1 MSAQGQ
7 DLARPDVRSGSS
19 SRITAAVA
27 LMRPKQWVKNGF
39 VLVPIFFSGHV
50 DLPLALFALVAA
62 ASFCLLSSAIYIFN
76 DLCDLEDD
84 KLHEKKRFR
93 PLPSGRIA
101 VPVAVALGIGLAL
114 ASVTVPIL
122 AGVPLRFFFI
132 AGLFAACN
140 LAYSLGMKHIPIL
153 ELFILSSGYV
163 LRLIAGSTIIGES
176 PSSWIVVCTGLVS
189 IMLAVGKRRGDVAN
203 ALDQSGRRRSLQ
215 HYSLPYLDQ
224 LTTLLAA
231 ATFVTYLLFCIS
243 DYALDRFGADVTITS
258 IFVLFGIFRF
268 LQIVTVEAGGDSPT
282 DIVVGDGPL
291 RTSIGMW
298 LLTFFVIIYLT
309 P

>member
-1 MSAQGQ
+1 MSLLTPEIVR
-7 DLARPDVRSGSS
+7 DEARTGA
-19 SRITAAVA
+19 SRILAAIA

-39 VLVPIFFSGHV
+39 VVVPVFFSGHV
-50 DLPLALFALVAA
+50 DLPLAASALVATI
-62 ASFCLLSSAIYIFN
+62 SFCLLASVIYIFN

-84 KLHEKKRFR
+84 KRHEKKRFR

-101 VPVAVALGIGLAL
+101 VPAAVALGIALLL
-114 ASVTVPIL
+114 ASVAAPAL
-122 AGVPLRFFFI
+122 AGLPIRFFFL
-132 AGLFAACN
+132 AALFAAFN

-163 LRLIAGSTIIGES
+163 LRLIAGSTIVGEAL
-176 PSSWIVVCTGLVS
+176 SSWIVVCTGLVS
-189 IMLAVGKRRGDVAN
+189 MMLAVGKRRGDVAN
-203 ALDQSGRRRSLQ
+203 ALDQTGGRRSLQ

-243 DYALDRFGADVTITS
+243 DYAMQRFGADVTITS

-268 LQIVTVEAGGDSPT
+268 LQILTVESGGDSPT
-282 DIVVGDGPL
+282 DIVVDDGPL
-291 RTSIGMW
+291 RIAIFMW
-298 LLTFFVIIYLT
+298 LLTFFVIIYVT

>member
-1 MSAQGQ
+1 MSLSTQESICAEG
-7 DLARPDVRSGSS
+7 RTGSS
-19 SRITAAVA
+19 RVVAAIA

-39 VLVPIFFSGHV
+39 ILVPMFFSGHG
-50 DLPLALFALVAA
+50 DLKLASSALIAA
-62 ASFCLLSSAIYIFN
+62 ISFCLLSSTIYILN

-84 KLHEKKRFR
+84 KLHEKKCFR
-93 PLPSGRIA
+93 PLPSGRIS
-101 VPVAVALGIGLAL
+101 VPVAIALGIALLLTSIALPVVAGL
-114 ASVTVPIL
+114 PM
-122 AGVPLRFFFI
+122 RFFVL
-132 AGLFAACN
+132 AALFGAMN

-163 LRLIAGSTIIGES
+163 LRLIAGSTIVGETL
-176 PSSWIVVCTGLVS
+176 SSWIVVCTGLVAM
-189 IMLAVGKRRGDVAN
+189 MLAVGKRRGDVAN

-215 HYSLPYLDQ
+215 HYTVAYLDQ

-243 DYALDRFGADVTITS
+243 DYAMQRFGADVTITS
-258 IFVLFGIFRF
+258 VFVLFGIFRF
-268 LQIVTVEAGGDSPT
+268 LQILTVESGGDSPT
-282 DIVVGDGPL
+282 DIVVDDGPL
-291 RTSIGMW
+291 RISIFMW

>member
-1 MSAQGQ
+1 MSLSTQESICAEG
-7 DLARPDVRSGSS
+7 RTGSS
-19 SRITAAVA
+19 RVVAAIA

-39 VLVPIFFSGHV
+39 ILVPMFFSGHG
-50 DLPLALFALVAA
+50 DLGLATSALIAA
-62 ASFCLLSSAIYIFN
+62 ISFCLLSSTIYILN

-84 KLHEKKRFR
+84 KLHEKKRLR
-93 PLPSGRIA
+93 PLPSRRIS
-101 VPVAVALGIGLAL
+101 VPVAIALGIALLLTSIALPVVAGL
-114 ASVTVPIL
+114 PM
-122 AGVPLRFFFI
+122 RFFVL
-132 AGLFAACN
+132 AALFGAMN

-163 LRLIAGSTIIGES
+163 LRLIAGSTIVGETL
-176 PSSWIVVCTGLVS
+176 SSWIVVCTGLVAM
-189 IMLAVGKRRGDVAN
+189 MLAVGKRRGDVAN

-215 HYSLPYLDQ
+215 HYTVAYLDQ

-243 DYALDRFGADVTITS
+243 DYAMQRFGADVTITS
-258 IFVLFGIFRF
+258 VFVLFGIFRF
-268 LQIVTVEAGGDSPT
+268 LQILTVESGGDSPT
-282 DIVVGDGPL
+282 DIVVDDGPL
-291 RTSIGMW
+291 RISIFMW

>member
-1 MSAQGQ
+1 MSLSTQESIRAEG
-7 DLARPDVRSGSS
+7 RTGSS
-19 SRITAAVA
+19 RLVAAIA

-39 VLVPIFFSGHV
+39 ILVPMFFSGHG
-50 DLPLALFALVAA
+50 DLGLATSALIAA
-62 ASFCLLSSAIYIFN
+62 ISFCLLSSTIYILN

-84 KLHEKKRFR
+84 KLHEKKRLR
-93 PLPSGRIA
+93 PLPSRRIS
-101 VPVAVALGIGLAL
+101 VPVAIALGIALLMTSIALPVMTGL
-114 ASVTVPIL
+114 PI
-122 AGVPLRFFFI
+122 RFFFL
-132 AGLFAACN
+132 AALFAAMN

-163 LRLIAGSTIIGES
+163 LRLIAGSTIVGETL
-176 PSSWIVVCTGLVS
+176 SSWIVVCTGLVAM
-189 IMLAVGKRRGDVAN
+189 MLAVGKRRGDVAN

-215 HYSLPYLDQ
+215 HYTVAYLDQ

-243 DYALDRFGADVTITS
+243 DYAMQRFGADVTITS
-258 IFVLFGIFRF
+258 VFVLFGIFRF
-268 LQIVTVEAGGDSPT
+268 LQILTVESGGDSPT
-282 DIVVGDGPL
+282 DIVVDDGPL
-291 RTSIGMW
+291 RISIFMW

>member
-1 MSAQGQ
+1 MSHPSQ
-7 DLARPDVRSGSS
+7 DVARSERRSRS
-19 SRITAAVA
+19 SRAAAAIA

-39 VLVPIFFSGHV
+39 ILVPVFFSGHV
-50 DLPLALFALVAA
+50 DLSLGVSSLVAA
-62 ASFCLLSSAIYIFN
+62 LSFCLLSSAIYVFN

-84 KLHEKKRFR
+84 KRHEKKQFR
-93 PLPSGRIA
+93 PLPAGLIA
-101 VPVAVALGIGLAL
+101 VQIAVALGVGLFL
-114 ASVTVPIL
+114 ASMAVSVL
-122 AGVPLRFFFI
+122 AGLPFQFFYI
-132 AGLFAACN
+132 AGLFVALN

-163 LRLIAGSTIIGES
+163 LRLIAGSVIVGETL
-176 PSSWIVVCTGLVS
+176 SSWIVVCTGLVS
-189 IMLAVGKRRGDVAN
+189 MMLAVGKRRGDVAN
-203 ALDQSGRRRSLQ
+203 ALDQSGGRRSLQ
-215 HYSLPYLDQ
+215 HYSLRYLDQ

-243 DYALDRFGADVTITS
+243 DYALQRFGTDVTITS

-268 LQIVTVEAGGDSPT
+268 LQIITMEAGGDSPT

-291 RTSIGMW
+291 RTSVAMW
-298 LLTFFVIIYLT
+298 LLTFFVIIYVT

>member
-1 MSAQGQ
+1 MPFQGQ
-7 DLARPDVRSGSS
+7 DAARPGARSGPSA
-19 SRITAAVA
+19 IAAAVT

-39 VLVPIFFSGHV
+39 VLVPVFFSGHIDV
-50 DLPLALFALVAA
+50 SLAIAALVAA
-62 ASFCLLSSAIYIFN
+62 VSFCLLSSAIYILN
-76 DLCDLEDD
+76 DICDLEDD
-84 KLHEKKRFR
+84 KLHERKRFR
-93 PLPSGRIA
+93 PLPSGHIA
-101 VPVAVALGIGLAL
+101 VPVAVALSIALVLASLAL
-114 ASVTVPIL
+114 PVLIDVS
-122 AGVPLRFFFI
+122 LRFFVI
-132 AGLFAACN
+132 AALFAGFN

-163 LRLIAGSTIIGES
+163 LRLLAGSTIVGET

-189 IMLAVGKRRGDVAN
+189 MMLAVGKRRGDVAN

-243 DYALDRFGADVTITS
+243 DYALARFGADVTITA
-258 IFVLFGIFRF
+258 IFVLYGIFRF
-268 LQIVTVEAGGDSPT
+268 LQIVTMEAGGDSPT

-291 RTSIGMW
+291 RMSIAMW
-298 LLTFFVIIYLT
+298 LLTFFVIIYVA

>member
-1 MSAQGQ
+1 MSYQGERI
-7 DLARPDVRSGSS
+7 AITPEASSGSS
-19 SRITAAVA
+19 RVAAAIA

-39 VLVPIFFSGHV
+39 VLIPLFFSGHI
-50 DLPLALFALVAA
+50 DLPLATAALVAA
-62 ASFCLLSSAIYIFN
+62 FSFCLLSSAIYIFN

-101 VPVAVALGIGLAL
+101 VPAAVALGIGLVL
-114 ASVTVPIL
+114 ASVTAPIL
-122 AGVPLRFFFI
+122 AGVPLRFFLI
-132 AGLFAACN
+132 AALFAGFN
-140 LAYSLGMKHIPIL
+140 LAYSLGMKHIAIL
-153 ELFILSSGYV
+153 ELFILASGYV
-163 LRLIAGSTIIGES
+163 LRLVAGSMIVGETL
-176 PSSWIVVCTGLVS
+176 SSWIIICTGLVS
-189 IMLAVGKRRGDVAN
+189 MMLAVGKRRGDVAN
-203 ALDQSGRRRSLQ
+203 ALDQSGGRRSLQ

-224 LTTLLAA
+224 LTMILAS

-243 DYALDRFGADVTITS
+243 DYALARFGADVTITA

-268 LQIVTVEAGGDSPT
+268 LQILTVESGGDSPT

-291 RTSIGMW
+291 RTSIAMW
-298 LLTFFVIIYLT
+298 LLSFFVIIYVT

>member
-1 MSAQGQ
+1 MSLSTQESIRAEG
-7 DLARPDVRSGSS
+7 RTGSS
-19 SRITAAVA
+19 RLVAAIA

-39 VLVPIFFSGHV
+39 ILVPMFFSGHG
-50 DLPLALFALVAA
+50 DLGLATSALIAA
-62 ASFCLLSSAIYIFN
+62 ISFCLLSSTIYILN

-84 KLHEKKRFR
+84 KLHEKKRLR
-93 PLPSGRIA
+93 PLPSRRIS
-101 VPVAVALGIGLAL
+101 VPVAIALGIALLLTSIALPVVAGL
-114 ASVTVPIL
+114 PM
-122 AGVPLRFFFI
+122 RFFVL
-132 AGLFAACN
+132 AALFGAMN

-163 LRLIAGSTIIGES
+163 LRLIAGSTIVGETL
-176 PSSWIVVCTGLVS
+176 SSWIVVCTGLVAM
-189 IMLAVGKRRGDVAN
+189 MLAVGKRRGDVAN

-215 HYSLPYLDQ
+215 HYTVAYLDQ

-243 DYALDRFGADVTITS
+243 DYAMQRFGADVTITS
-258 IFVLFGIFRF
+258 VFVLFGIFRF
-268 LQIVTVEAGGDSPT
+268 LQILTVESGGDSPT
-282 DIVVGDGPL
+282 DIVVDDGPL
-291 RTSIGMW
+291 RISIFMW

>member
-1 MSAQGQ
+1 MSLSNQETV
-7 DLARPDVRSGSS
+7 RPEGRAGS
-19 SRITAAVA
+19 SRIAAGLA
-27 LMRPKQWVKNGF
+27 LMRPKQWIKNGF
-39 VLVPIFFSGHV
+39 ILIPAFFSGHV
-50 DLPLALFALVAA
+50 DLPLATSALVAA
-62 ASFCLLSSAIYIFN
+62 FSFCLLSSAVYIFN

-101 VPVAVALGIGLAL
+101 VPAAVALGIGLLLVGIVAP
-114 ASVTVPIL
+114 AV
-122 AGVPLRFFFI
+122 AGLPLRFFFL
-132 AGLFAACN
+132 ATLFAAMN
-140 LAYSLGMKHIPIL
+140 LAYSLGMKHIAIL

-163 LRLIAGSTIIGES
+163 LRLIAGSTIVGETL
-176 PSSWIVVCTGLVS
+176 SSWIVVCTGLVS
-189 IMLAVGKRRGDVAN
+189 MMLAVGKRRGDVAN
-203 ALDQSGRRRSLQ
+203 ALDQSGGRRSLQ

-243 DYALDRFGADVTITS
+243 DYAVQRFGADVTITS

-291 RTSIGMW
+291 RTAIAMW
-298 LLTFFVIIYLT
+298 LLTFFVIIYVT

>member
-1 MSAQGQ
+1 MSFQGQ
-7 DLARPDVRSGSS
+7 PIATPHADAST
-19 SRITAAVA
+19 SRVAAAIA

-39 VLVPIFFSGHV
+39 VLVPLFFSGHFDFQLV
-50 DLPLALFALVAA
+50 TSALVATI
-62 ASFCLLSSAIYIFN
+62 SFCLLSSAIYIFN

-84 KLHEKKRFR
+84 KLHEKKRYR

-101 VPVAVALGIGLAL
+101 VPAAVALGVGLL
-114 ASVTVPIL
+114 LTSVAAPIL
-122 AGVPLRFFFI
+122 AGLPWRFFFM
-132 AGLFAACN
+132 AALFAGFN
-140 LAYSLGMKHIPIL
+140 LAYSLGMKHIAVL

-163 LRLIAGSTIIGES
+163 LRLIAGSTIVGES
-176 PSSWIVVCTGLVS
+176 LSSWIIICTGLVS
-189 IMLAVGKRRGDVAN
+189 MMLAVGKRRGDVAN

-215 HYSLPYLDQ
+215 QYSLPYLDQ
-224 LTTLLAA
+224 LTTILAG

-243 DYALDRFGADVTITS
+243 DYALERFGPDVAITS

-268 LQIVTVEAGGDSPT
+268 LQILTVESGGDSPT

-291 RTSIGMW
+291 RTSIAMW
-298 LLTFFVIIYLT
+298 LLTFFVIIYIA

>member
-1 MSAQGQ
+1 MSYSGP
-7 DLARPDVRSGSS
+7 DIVRPEGRAGS
-19 SRITAAVA
+19 SRIAAAIA

-39 VLVPIFFSGHV
+39 VLVPVFFSGDV
-50 DLPLALFALVAA
+50 DLPLAVSSLIAAL
-62 ASFCLLSSAIYIFN
+62 SFCLLSSAIYIFN

-84 KLHEKKRFR
+84 KGHEKKRFR
-93 PLPSGRIA
+93 PLPSGRITVPAA
-101 VPVAVALGIGLAL
+101 VVLGLGLLL
-114 ASVTVPIL
+114 ASMAAPIL
-122 AGVPLRFFFI
+122 AGLPLRFFLIAALF
-132 AGLFAACN
+132 AGLN
-140 LAYSLGMKHIPIL
+140 LAYSLGMKHIAIL

-163 LRLIAGSTIIGES
+163 LRLIAGSTIVGENL
-176 PSSWIVVCTGLVS
+176 SSWIVVCTGLVS
-189 IMLAVGKRRGDVAN
+189 MMLAVGKRRGDVAN
-203 ALDQSGRRRSLQ
+203 ALDQSGGRRSLQ

-243 DYALDRFGADVTITS
+243 DYALERFGADVTITS

-268 LQIVTVEAGGDSPT
+268 LQVVTVESGGDSPT

-291 RTSIGMW
+291 RTSIAMW
-298 LLTFFVIIYLT
+298 LLTFFVIIYVA